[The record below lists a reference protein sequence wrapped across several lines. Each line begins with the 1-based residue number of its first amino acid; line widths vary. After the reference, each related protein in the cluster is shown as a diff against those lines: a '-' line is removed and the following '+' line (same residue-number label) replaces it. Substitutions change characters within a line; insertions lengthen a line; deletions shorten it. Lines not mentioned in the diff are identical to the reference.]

1 MNAQEKQP
9 INYARP
15 SFIFHSASKS
25 YIPISVIK
33 RMTDVFKGFV
43 ASCWI
48 LMVCGG
54 ALPVVTPAS
63 AQTPLMQ
70 LAQDSSQYPIQP
82 SEAANIARDSN
93 PGSKVL
99 NVKLLPNGVYAV
111 TLKQGGSVSRVMVD
125 ATSGA
130 IS

>member
-1 MNAQEKQP
+1 
-9 INYARP
+9 
-15 SFIFHSASKS
+15 
-25 YIPISVIK
+25 
-33 RMTDVFKGFV
+33 MTTVFKGFV
-43 ASCWI
+43 AVCWI
-48 LMVCGG
+48 SLVLGVSTP
-54 ALPVVTPAS
+54 LSTPAY
-63 AQTPLMQ
+63 AETPLMQ

-99 NVKLLPNGVYAV
+99 NVKLLPSGVYAV
-111 TLKQGGSVSRVMVD
+111 TLKVGGSVSRVMVD